1 MPPVDWSNVNGK
13 DEVYRPD
20 SEKMCGTLLD
30 QILQN
35 PFEEVPSNYNT
46 FILHVLEAHRQLQ
59 VDKNDLQSELEA
71 ERECHSS
78 DVDEFHRI
86 IKSLSEGGWPYGL
99 NILRTN
105 TADSLRQQGVH
116 THTNQQD
123 YVDCPTSSSQSSDV
137 LSIVDTKENELQ
149 EDGCY
154 KRTDSTP
161 RTLKHPRL
169 LAPSRRTS
177 TLISLTTAT
186 ETNNEPAVIET
197 VLSPMEEYRASES
210 SSDNFSSG
218 EDFNTDTVLR
228 LTRWLALRVGCQ
240 EKDIFPEL
248 QELLRYRGAEESG
261 EIRSN
266 LRQAAPNMPTN
277 SADAVS
283 PKPSDAPG
291 AQTSDVS
298 INQGSRLSDS
308 GRRRAHHRGF
318 SFLPGDD
325 STDPAPSELP
335 PNEGRGSRFRIN
347 IAAREKGGDQSQF

>member
-1 MPPVDWSNVNGK
+1 MTELRACYTRSSPLPAMADIQTWRVNLQHVNLWPADTPREHTPTRDLACPKIPSLSTSLGAERSKNRLGRKRNFASFASCISAHRSGFLTNTLEMPPVDWSNVNGK

-161 RTLKHPRL
+161 RSK
-169 LAPSRRTS
+169 S
-177 TLISLTTAT
+177 TLTVPDCVLIRRSIEASSFTGTIAS
-186 ETNNEPAVIET
+186 NEHSYLAH
-197 VLSPMEEYRASES
+197 Y
-210 SSDNFSSG
+210 SD
-218 EDFNTDTVLR
+218 
-228 LTRWLALRVGCQ
+228 
-240 EKDIFPEL
+240 
-248 QELLRYRGAEESG
+248 
-261 EIRSN
+261 
-266 LRQAAPNMPTN
+266 
-277 SADAVS
+277 
-283 PKPSDAPG
+283 
-291 AQTSDVS
+291 
-298 INQGSRLSDS
+298 
-308 GRRRAHHRGF
+308 
-318 SFLPGDD
+318 
-325 STDPAPSELP
+325 
-335 PNEGRGSRFRIN
+335 
-347 IAAREKGGDQSQF
+347 